1 MRINIDKITKW
12 KIKKNTLK
20 FVFMFLYVAICL
32 WCLFP
37 FYWTIVSSLKSPI
50 EIFSTSLI
58 PKYTT
63 LQNYIDVC
71 RDSSFCAALFNSV
84 IVATI
89 TSGISLVVALLA
101 SYPIARE
108 KFKGRRVVLLAMLG
122 CTTLPH
128 VAVLSGMFE
137 VISIFNLYNTRTAL
151 ILSYMMI
158 SVPFSVWVLTSFMKN
173 IPTEIEEAAI
183 IDGAGK
189 IKILFKIFMPIIS
202 PSMVTT
208 GLLAFIAAWN
218 EFLFALTFTM
228 TNRARTIPVAIAL
241 FSGASQ
247 HELPWGIIMAA
258 SVFVTLPLILLVV
271 IFQKKIISGLIAGAV
286 KG

>member
-1 MRINIDKITKW
+1 MKINRITRW
-12 KIKKNTLK
+12 KIKKNLLK
-20 FVFMFLYVAICL
+20 SMFVFMYVLICI

-37 FYWTIVSSLKSPI
+37 FYWTVVSSLKSPI
-50 EIFSTSLI
+50 EIFSTNLI
-58 PKYTT
+58 PNYITF
-63 LQNYIDVC
+63 QNYIDVC
-71 RDSSFCAALFNSV
+71 RDSSFCYSLFNSV
-84 IVATI
+84 IVASV
-89 TSGISLVVALLA
+89 TSGIALIVALLA
-101 SYPIARE
+101 AYPIARE
-108 KFKGRRVVLLAMLG
+108 KFKGRRVALLVMLG

-137 VISIFNLYNTRTAL
+137 VISVLNLYNTRTAL
-151 ILSYMMI
+151 IISYMMI

-189 IKILFKIFMPIIS
+189 LKILFKIFMPIIS
-202 PSMVTT
+202 PSMITT

-228 TNRARTIPVAIAL
+228 TNRARTIPVAMAL

-247 HELPWGIIMAA
+247 HELPWGVIMAA
-258 SVFVTLPLILLVV
+258 SVFVTLPLIILVI